1 MFLDCYEYCTLFVP
15 AIVVEVVVVVVKEVE
30 VVEAVV
36 VDMVVVVGIVA
47 PEGLMSK
54 CHLSDL

>member
-1 MFLDCYEYCTLFVP
+1 MVIGVE
-15 AIVVEVVVVVVKEVE
+15 VVEAVVVELEVVVVVGVE

-47 PEGLMSK
+47 PDGSMYK
-54 CHLSDL
+54 NHCTD

>member
-1 MFLDCYEYCTLFVP
+1 MIIGDTV
-15 AIVVEVVVVVVKEVE
+15 AVVGVE

-47 PEGLMSK
+47 PDGSIYK
-54 CHLSDL
+54 NHCTD